1 MTGGQRRHGARKSI
15 IRLDMALGAFTVSPI
30 RHPHRFRRRGRWQR
44 PKYIRSTAT
53 RFHDYFC
60 KAWAFRFSEG
70 QEALNSSLY
79 WAASLLCWIEP
90 RSRRKLC
97 VSTYSN
103 SRIYWCHL
111 DYIGI
116 VISKTFLSTYFSFW
130 QYLFSRSTIIT
141 FHWQHCFYCLLEWL
155 KV

>member
-1 MTGGQRRHGARKSI
+1 
-15 IRLDMALGAFTVSPI
+15 MALGAFTVSPI

-44 PKYIRSTAT
+44 PKYIRSTTAAT

-103 SRIYWCHL
+103 
-111 DYIGI
+111 
-116 VISKTFLSTYFSFW
+116 
-130 QYLFSRSTIIT
+130 
-141 FHWQHCFYCLLEWL
+141 
-155 KV
+155 